1 MIYVE
6 DNVAIF
12 NGSAK
17 ELTREFT
24 LSLLSFKETLMREF
38 DLSEDEIFNI
48 ISKCGEIAF
57 MSIDERQEYL
67 ENLFEEKIV

>member
-1 MIYVE
+1 MIYVK
-6 DNVAIF
+6 DNVAMF
-12 NGSAK
+12 KGSAK

-24 LSLLSFKETLMREF
+24 LSLLSFKETLMQEF

>member
-6 DNVAIF
+6 DNVAMF

-24 LSLLSFKETLMREF
+24 LSILSFKETLMKEF
-38 DLSEDEIFNI
+38 GLSEDEIFNI
-48 ISKCGEIAF
+48 IAKCGEIAF

-67 ENLFEEKIV
+67 EKLFEEKLI